1 MLHHYF
7 VLLLVCWYKHPSND
21 INFAACFLE
30 SEKHSKS
37 IFYRSSAMWTEA
49 NARGAHICCFRVTLG
64 NLTVILL
71 QPAKNYA

>member
-1 MLHHYF
+1 
-7 VLLLVCWYKHPSND
+7 
-21 INFAACFLE
+21 
-30 SEKHSKS
+30 
-37 IFYRSSAMWTEA
+37 MWTEA